1 MEDNEEYKE
10 HREGGQMSELKVTI
24 KPKGCKLLRVHA
36 QVSDPPTLSS
46 KILSLT
52 VNGDFFAI
60 PEEGFEK
67 IETDLRGFVI
77 DSVGEAFDKMATE
90 ERLSLA
96 GISGSAIQEALVA
109 GIEALNSPKQ
119 VTS

>member
-1 MEDNEEYKE
+1 
-10 HREGGQMSELKVTI
+10 MSEI
-24 KPKGCKLLRVHA
+24 KITAKPTGCKLLRVHA
-36 QVSDPPTLSS
+36 QVSDPPSLSS
-46 KILSLT
+46 TVLSLS

-67 IETDLRGFVI
+67 IETDLRGI
-77 DSVGEAFDKMATE
+77 PVGVVAEAFDKLATE
-90 ERLSLA
+90 EGLSLA

>member
-1 MEDNEEYKE
+1 
-10 HREGGQMSELKVTI
+10 MSELKVTI

-67 IETDLRGFVI
+67 IETDLRGI
-77 DSVGEAFDKMATE
+77 PVGVVAEAFNKLATE
-90 ERLSLA
+90 EGLSLA